1 MSGTSQS
8 GVWNPSLVSPETR
21 NFALLSFG
29 IAAGAVW
36 KVRQSRVIGVAG

>member
-1 MSGTSQS
+1 
-8 GVWNPSLVSPETR
+8 VSPETR

-36 KVRQSRVIGVAG
+36 NVRQSRVMYLAG